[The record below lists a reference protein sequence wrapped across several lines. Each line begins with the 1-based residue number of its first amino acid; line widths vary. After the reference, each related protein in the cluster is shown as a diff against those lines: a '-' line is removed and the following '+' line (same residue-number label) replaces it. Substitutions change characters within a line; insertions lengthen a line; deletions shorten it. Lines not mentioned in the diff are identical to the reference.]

1 MRFPCAIILGTIVVA
16 VSIQASA
23 QTQSN
28 GLKSVLV
35 GDLNVQVLQSRTGS
49 DSLPKPERI
58 LVFDFN
64 VPPELIAM
72 DESFAGRLQT
82 RRSSRRGIN
91 ESTPEQVA
99 QRVKEVF
106 SRTLLQSL
114 ASVPIPS
121 QRQQDG
127 AATSPIQSLVIRGEF
142 LGVDQGNATRRIM
155 IGFGRG
161 ASSVRAH
168 VTVWLPLETQTTMI
182 SEFYLSLAS
191 SKKPGALATMGV
203 GSLAV
208 GAAAG
213 DVTDRKASVDGD
225 TKRMAKAVSK
235 QLISILSEQKWI
247 PAPREQ

>member
-1 MRFPCAIILGTIVVA
+1 MRFPWAIILGTIVVA

-35 GDLNVQVLQSRTGS
+35 GDSNVQVLQSRAGS
-49 DSLPKPERI
+49 DPLPKPERI

-72 DESFAGRLQT
+72 DESVAGRMQT
-82 RRSSRRGIN
+82 RRSARRGIN

-99 QRVKEVF
+99 QHVKEVF
-106 SRTLLQSL
+106 SRTLLQLL

-127 AATSPIQSLVIRGEF
+127 AATSPIRSLVIRGEF
-142 LGVDQGNATRRIM
+142 LDVDQGNATRRIM

-168 VTVWLPLETQTTMI
+168 VTVWLTQKTQSTMM
-182 SEFYLSLAS
+182 SEFYLSFAS

-213 DVTDRKASVDGD
+213 DATDKKASVESD

-235 QLISILSEQKWI
+235 QLLSILSEQKWI
-247 PAPREQ
+247 PAPQE